1 MKKIT
6 LILFMLVLVLG
17 SSGGYGYYVYVLDN
31 DDDED
36 TNNTTSNKNSPIA
49 RISPSN
55 PKIQVDDNINF
66 SASDSTDSDG
76 DELTYAWSFE
86 GDSKQY
92 TDVIIMRNYSSAGE
106 FKVNL
111 VVTDSTGLLD
121 ETETIVTVVDN
132 YEESFE
138 GNVQE
143 GQSNTI
149 TFPVN
154 SGAISLR
161 VNWSLDE
168 NQNPPF
174 STTSPSTVDLFLD
187 DSDGNT
193 IANATDEQDDS
204 NGNDGFWDITD
215 SEALQ
220 ANGDYELTIDCTNG
234 DMDYI
239 IDIIVRY

>member
-6 LILFMLVLVLG
+6 LILSMLVLVLG
-17 SSGGYGYYVYVLDN
+17 ASGGYGYYVYVS

-36 TNNTTSNKNSPIA
+36 TNNTTSTGQNSPIA

-55 PKIQVDDNINF
+55 PKIQVDNNINF

-92 TDVIIMRNYSSAGE
+92 TDVTIMRNYSSAGE

-138 GNVQE
+138 GDVEE

-149 TFPVN
+149 IFPVN
-154 SGAISLR
+154 VGAVSLR
-161 VNWSLDE
+161 INWSLDE
-168 NQNPPF
+168 NQNFPLS
-174 STTSPSTVDLFLD
+174 STDPSTVDLTLN
-187 DSDGNT
+187 DSEGNT
-193 IANATDEQDDS
+193 IANETDEQDDS

-215 SEALQ
+215 SEVLQ

-239 IDIIVRY
+239 IDITVRY

>member
-1 MKKIT
+1 M
-6 LILFMLVLVLG
+6 LILVLG
-17 SSGGYGYYVYVLDN
+17 ASGGYGYYVYIL

-36 TNNTTSNKNSPIA
+36 TNNTTSTKKAPIA

-86 GDSKQY
+86 GDSKEY
-92 TDVIIMRNYSSAGE
+92 TDVTIMRSYSSAGE

-121 ETETIVTVVDN
+121 ETETTVTVVDN
-132 YEESFE
+132 YEESFDGDVE
-138 GNVQE
+138 E

-154 SGAISLR
+154 SGAVSLR
-161 VNWSLDE
+161 INWSLDE
-168 NQNPPF
+168 NQNALQ
-174 STTSPSTVDLFLD
+174 STTSPSTVDLILN
-187 DSDGNT
+187 DS
-193 IANATDEQDDS
+193 
-204 NGNDGFWDITD
+204 
-215 SEALQ
+215 
-220 ANGDYELTIDCTNG
+220 
-234 DMDYI
+234 MP
-239 IDIIVRY
+239 VRNLSR